1 MLGLTAK
8 DSVEILGFSVNQVI
22 IKGEQTNK
30 NLSGTKPLPGN
41 ANEVPFSLSI
51 RGTFANLTAFIKDF
65 ENLRTVT
72 KIDSLGI
79 GSSVTDKGVV
89 IVAVISGREPFL
101 SN

>member
-1 MLGLTAK
+1 M
-8 DSVEILGFSVNQVI
+8 
-22 IKGEQTNK
+22 
-30 NLSGTKPLPGN
+30 
-41 ANEVPFSLSI
+41 PFSLSI